1 MTEGGF
7 EQLLADVV
15 RRVMREELAVHSPT
29 VPANDSTGASGPRQ
43 YLTVAASADIAG
55 LHACTI
61 RAWIQDG
68 SLKAYRAGRIYR
80 VLRSDLDARLT
91 KDAADVTQ
99 QQIDARIDAIL
110 AKRRGGAAKA
120 A

>member
-1 MTEGGF
+1 MLEHGGF

-15 RRVMREELAVHSPT
+15 RRVVREELAVHSST
-29 VPANDSTGASGPRQ
+29 VAANDSTPADGARQ
-43 YLTVAASADIAG
+43 YLTIAAAAEIAG

-61 RAWIQDG
+61 RAWIRVG

-91 KDAADVTQ
+91 KDAADVTRE
-99 QQIDARIDAIL
+99 QIDARIDAIL
-110 AKRRGGAAKA
+110 AK
-120 A
+120 